1 MEKKPALVDC
11 AREAE
16 NQAADSASTK
26 PAISQARRA
35 GRGGSG
41 KFVITGKLPQA
52 PRNESGEA
60 RALSLAL
67 GAKESRTP
75 RLDDAL
81 HADGAIT
88 PRTGF
93 ALAAV
98 DGEVML
104 DEFDRWL
111 GGFEEIFLR
120 AITLGLARQL
130 GSDRVVSA
138 PSKAPFPFD
147 YQIRLHVDDMI
158 FQDGDMLVVRVRWA
172 LISDSE
178 KSEPRLFVMDEQ
190 ILADG
195 SSHAALARV
204 QEAAPNAFSNTT
216 ESWARSSRWGL
227 IF

>member
-1 MEKKPALVDC
+1 MLGVSNSSAAMGRAMDVGVLVGPVRLPAYLDRPQM
-11 AREAE
+11 ARLEE
-16 NQAADSASTK
+16 
-26 PAISQARRA
+26 
-35 GRGGSG
+35 
-41 KFVITGKLPQA
+41 
-52 PRNESGEA
+52 
-60 RALSLAL
+60 
-67 GAKESRTP
+67 
-75 RLDDAL
+75 
-81 HADGAIT
+81 
-88 PRTGF
+88 
-93 ALAAV
+93 

-111 GGFEEIFLR
+111 GGFEENFLR

-158 FQDGDMLVVRVRWA
+158 FQDGDMLVVRIRWV

-195 SSHAALARV
+195 SSPADLVRVHDAALLSLVVRIVDEIEKAQSAR
-204 QEAAPNAFSNTT
+204 
-216 ESWARSSRWGL
+216 
-227 IF
+227 